1 MSSGSVSKCK
11 DVAPYTYV
19 HVLSRIFLTGTKVI
33 EHSLMN
39 TSEHKI
45 MLFVA
50 FGFRATENVVHSV
63 IRGLFAW

>member
-19 HVLSRIFLTGTKVI
+19 HVLTRIFLTGTKVT
-33 EHSLMN
+33 EPKLMN

-50 FGFRATENVVHSV
+50 FGVRATENIVHSV
-63 IRGLFAW
+63 IRGLYAS